1 MKRTYPT
8 PGFRNGFGSLYRA
21 KTRKH
26 LRTSRSVRTST
37 GAGSY
42 LWPEIRDVETATLKL
57 QDARLKRWQ
66 RQHEEQRAA

>member
-8 PGFRNGFGSLYRA
+8 PGFKNGFGSLYRS

-37 GAGSY
+37 GQVPG
-42 LWPEIRDVETATLKL
+42 PVTRDVETAGLKL
-57 QDARLKRWQ
+57 EEGRLKRW
-66 RQHEEQRAA
+66 RRWHEERRAA